1 MAKRTP
7 ILCTDGTIISVQ
19 ASSTHGCSP
28 KSDEAFAY
36 GAVEIL
42 IDKPNDPEGYNKVD
56 KIESWCSAARLMRLI
71 EMHGGIIGGQL
82 PPLDFF
88 SILFSL
94 LVVGICFSVVFSLLR
109 VLVILKAVRNC
120 TQLNGLLVSNP
131 LLSIAF
137 SINCSCLFILNILI
151 VTTSHGTPLVQL

>member
-1 MAKRTP
+1 MAKRIP

-56 KIESWCSAARLMRLI
+56 KVESWCSAARLMRLI

-82 PPLDFF
+82 PPLDFGN
-88 SILFSL
+88 SDIVHHALHKIAVEGDAWWQAQQEAKLFDEQVVSL
-94 LVVGICFSVVFSLLR
+94 NESFNQFMKEEEGVDESE
-109 VLVILKAVRNC
+109 
-120 TQLNGLLVSNP
+120 
-131 LLSIAF
+131 
-137 SINCSCLFILNILI
+137 
-151 VTTSHGTPLVQL
+151 

>member
-82 PPLDFF
+82 PPLDFGN
-88 SILFSL
+88 SDIVHHALHK
-94 LVVGICFSVVFSLLR
+94 I
-109 VLVILKAVRNC
+109 AVEGDAWW
-120 TQLNGLLVSNP
+120 QAQQAEKEEEGVDESE
-131 LLSIAF
+131 
-137 SINCSCLFILNILI
+137 
-151 VTTSHGTPLVQL
+151 